1 MGIGHILLATF
12 ETETQFY
19 YKKVFKETQHH
30 PQQTHQRLY

>member
-1 MGIGHILLATF
+1 MVIDRILLAKS

-30 PQQTHQRLY
+30 QQQTHQRLY